1 VALLSVAAGLAGQ
14 LLLRRRE
21 FALLAQLGLSRGDR
35 LRLVS
40 WEAGLLLVVAVA
52 WGSVMGWLMSQV
64 LIHKVNPES
73 FHWTM
78 TTTVDVTQWAVLSA
92 ALLLLGVVTA
102 RWAARQGLDDKHL
115 SSSLRADW

>member
-1 VALLSVAAGLAGQ
+1 GLAGQ

-40 WEAGLLLVVAVA
+40 WEAGLLLLVAVA

-78 TTTVDVTQWAVLSA
+78 TTTVDVAQWAVLSA

-115 SSSLRADW
+115 ASSLRADW